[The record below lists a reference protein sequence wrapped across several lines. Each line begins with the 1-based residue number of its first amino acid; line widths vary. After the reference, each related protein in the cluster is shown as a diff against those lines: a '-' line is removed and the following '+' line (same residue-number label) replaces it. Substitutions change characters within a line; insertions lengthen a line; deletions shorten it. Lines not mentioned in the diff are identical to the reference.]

1 MRTFWLWSHIW
12 LHRVISKNNNKRR
25 HRVAPRIRLPS
36 WCHVEMHVMMKCAAV
51 YCARRIWCQRRRRHA
66 VVLTNKYNISFLS
79 GGICSEP
86 PDILNGRHSVLGGT
100 QQQLR
105 YQCEAGY
112 LLWGPSDLVCLANN
126 TYVNAII
133 IWYVRFVHKQRMH
146 YLDHSMLSGL

>member
-1 MRTFWLWSHIW
+1 MTAGKEHFRCAKWRWWHIRVRTT
-12 LHRVISKNNNKRR
+12 N
-25 HRVAPRIRLPS
+25 
-36 WCHVEMHVMMKCAAV
+36 AAV
-51 YCARRIWCQRRRRHA
+51 ALHHTFDCRRRIMMSRRNACDDEMCASLLRAPHLVSAATRRQHA

-133 IWYVRFVHKQRMH
+133 I
-146 YLDHSMLSGL
+146 